1 VSAGHETAM
10 SLADLQTTLRESFV
24 VAAISGEVDMSN
36 AETLGS
42 EVISAIPESARGVVL
57 DLSGVT
63 FLDSVGIYVIYG
75 VRERLQARNQSLA
88 LVIPASSPV
97 STTLH
102 VVGLWAHLQPVETVD
117 KAMATLQ
124 AE

>member
-1 VSAGHETAM
+1 M

-57 DLSGVT
+57 DLSGLT

-75 VRERLQARNQSLA
+75 VRERLQARNQRPDMIIA
-88 LVIPASSPV
+88 ASSPV
-97 STTLH
+97 SSTLH
-102 VVGLWAHLQPVETVD
+102 VVGLWAHL
-117 KAMATLQ
+117 
-124 AE
+124 